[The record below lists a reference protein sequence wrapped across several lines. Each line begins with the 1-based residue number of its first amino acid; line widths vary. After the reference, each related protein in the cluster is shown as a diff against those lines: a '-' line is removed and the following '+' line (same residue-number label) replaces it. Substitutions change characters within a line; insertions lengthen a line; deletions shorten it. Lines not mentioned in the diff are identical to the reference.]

1 VAPDRVVHTAYR
13 QHPRDI
19 NIEGSA
25 NVARAAARRH
35 ARLVH
40 LSTDVVFG
48 GRLGRPYRETD
59 RPDPVNDYGRA
70 KADAER
76 IVADLAP
83 GAAIVRTSL
92 MLAGDEPSQHERI
105 ALEAAEGRAPYAF
118 YTDEMRCPLAVADAA
133 AAVIELAHLAVSGIL
148 HVVGPEAVSR
158 YELAC
163 LVARAYGRSTDAIPS
178 TSGAAADG
186 RASDCRLDGS
196 WARTLL
202 ATKVRGVRAVMDE
215 VAQRRS

>member
-1 VAPDRVVHTAYR
+1 
-13 QHPRDI
+13 
-19 NIEGSA
+19 
-25 NVARAAARRH
+25 
-35 ARLVH
+35 
-40 LSTDVVFG
+40 VVFG

-59 RPDPVNDYGRA
+59 RPDPVTDYGRD
-70 KADAER
+70 KVDAER
-76 IVADLAP
+76 AVAELAP

-92 MLAGDEPSQHERI
+92 MLAGEEPSQHERI

-118 YTDEMRCPLAVADAA
+118 YTDEVRCPLAVADAA
-133 AAVIELAHLAVSGIL
+133 AAVVELTHLAVSGIL

-178 TSGAAADG
+178 TSGAAADS
-186 RASDCRLDGS
+186 RPADCRLDGS

-202 ATKVRGVRAVMDE
+202 ATRVRGVRAVMAA
-215 VAQRRS
+215 VAERES